1 MKRGFILS
9 LDAVVAV
16 TLLLLLTVFI
26 VGLSLSFYRP
36 GIEYERLYYAGKDL
50 LSVMEEAKI
59 EDLREFP
66 TIEYYISEGVIISD
80 DMDKTLL
87 ELVGSL
93 WASGNSTRQ
102 GYANNIT
109 QDVIDQ
115 IVPLRVG
122 YEMLMDGDSVYANS
136 NMTGSYISRFS
147 TIVSGY
153 EIGKP
158 VSGFMASAFL
168 TRITKNT
175 SSYAYFGGYVGDG
188 NITRILSLPDDA
200 VVFNAYMELD
210 AGSDFTLHV
219 NGEWSGDYSP
229 SLTNLS
235 ADNWTICSTIAQC
248 SNFTSGNNTLDI
260 NFTGVEDDFI
270 GGGYIRVD
278 FNTSKAYTL
287 LVIIENNTAI
297 DRYWFPGIHGLVN
310 LFSSF
315 HIPGSLTSLEAYLHY
330 RNNIS
335 VNGTGVPVFFNIG
348 GVEVYRSDDT
358 GEINVTLNN
367 TFLNSSLNYT
377 ELGNRTIPIR
387 FGTESFLITT
397 GVGTSDTILITDVSL
412 SMNNCDVD
420 ATCTGGICDAS
431 SPCHMRRL
439 NVAKDV
445 DKDFVDNV
453 LNVSGNRAG
462 LVAYHTD
469 IQEAWTKGLSTDMN
483 MLKSTIDLYS
493 PMSWTCICCGIN
505 RASDI
510 LTSSEYKD
518 VKIDNNTEWLYNT
531 SYPSSSPPDINGSN
545 WTSLEYNDSFWSNG
559 TAILGFEN
567 TPYSPNVDT
576 DIGDNGGDYYFRKH
590 FDIHRKASVEYVDLY
605 ILSDDVLEVYLNG
618 NLVYNDSSNDTA
630 QYWNNVYDIFYDDFE
645 SYNDSVAW
653 QVNGYDLNSSPGYW
667 YIDDTGEE
675 VFLMADQAGYPA
687 NSPTDVLVF
696 RDMDSYGY
704 AETVQNL
711 SALSSFSNPVLS
723 YWWRTGT
730 NDFESGEYGDAWVWD
745 GSLHEVGR
753 HRYGSVYQNSE
764 VDLSGYN
771 FISNFTVRFG
781 SRSGLDDERFY
792 LDDVMIRE
800 NSTRINA
807 SYLFTGDNVIAV
819 KLKNDDSDSAKF
831 DLKLEVRLSR
841 YESML
846 VMSDGDANRE
856 CSRQNTGSATQDAIE
871 AACDARESGIEVYS
885 VAFGEDADITTLER
899 IACWDCDAGDWLPG
913 EGAGSC
919 SRYYQSNDA
928 DELKD
933 IYKEIADKVANAS
946 FIGQTI
952 NVTGNIA
959 LDNILYTDSYVEF
972 NYTPIE
978 PLSYGEIVLT
988 FESDPFGGNI
998 SSPKNFTFPVFNE
1011 KIIDARVTSYSSEY
1025 WTDRLFVNS
1034 PATGGVWQV
1043 VYNLSQYGN
1052 EYFDLGDPYIVQ
1064 IPVDLI
1070 SPGQNNLI
1078 SMDTGMSPLVT
1089 MGASPDNRVI
1099 YSISTRADVG
1109 YGNVFQLLDD
1119 AKQDAIQR
1127 LQALLDKFNITLL
1140 ESDVTLQNIEEVPSL
1155 WGPAI
1160 LEIRVWNK

>member
-50 LSVMEEAKI
+50 LSVMEEVKI
-59 EDLREFP
+59 EDLRSFP

-93 WASGNSTRQ
+93 WASGNSTKQ

-109 QDVIDQ
+109 QDVMGEL
-115 IVPLRVG
+115 VPSRIG
-122 YEMLMDGDSVYANS
+122 YEMLMDGESVYANG

-158 VSGFMASAFL
+158 VSGFLASAFL

-188 NITRILSLPDDA
+188 NITKVLALPDDA
-200 VVFNAYMELD
+200 VVYTAYMELD
-210 AGSDFTLHV
+210 AGSDFSLYV
-219 NGEWSGDYSP
+219 NDKWSGDYSP
-229 SLTNLS
+229 SLANLS
-235 ADNWTICSTIAQC
+235 ADNWTICSSISEC
-248 SNFTSGNNTLDI
+248 SNFTSGNNTLNI
-260 NFTGVEDDFI
+260 SFTGAEDNFI
-270 GGGYIRVD
+270 GGGYVRVD

-287 LVIIENNTAI
+287 LVTLYNNTAT
-297 DRYWFPGIHGLVN
+297 DRYWFPGIYGITN

-315 HIPGSLTSLEAYLHY
+315 HIPGSLSAMEAYLHY

-335 VNGTGVPVFFNIG
+335 VNETGVSVFFNIG
-348 GVEVYRSDDT
+348 GVELYRSDDL

-367 TFLNSSLNYT
+367 TFLNLSLNYT

-397 GVGTSDTILITDVSL
+397 GVGTSDTILITDVSG
-412 SMNNCDVD
+412 SMNDCDVD
-420 ATCTGGICDAS
+420 ATCTGGICDTS
-431 SPCHMRRL
+431 SPCHKMRL

-453 LNVSGNRAG
+453 LNISGNRVG

-469 IQEAWTKGLSTDMN
+469 IYEDWTKDLSTDSD

-493 PMSWTCICCGIN
+493 DLSWTCICCGIN
-505 RASDI
+505 RASDM

-518 VKIDNNTEWLYNT
+518 TKIDNNTEWLYNT
-531 SYPSSSPPDINGSN
+531 SYPLSPPPDINGSN

-576 DIGDNGGDYYFRKH
+576 DIGDNSGDYYFRKH
-590 FDIHRKASVEYVDLY
+590 FNIKRKSSVEYVDLY
-605 ILSDDVLEVYLNG
+605 ILSDDVVEVYLNG

-630 QYWNNVYDIFYDDFE
+630 KYWNNVYDIFYDDFE

-667 YIDDTGEE
+667 YIDDGGQE

-696 RDMDSYGY
+696 RDMDIYGY

-711 SALSSFSNPVLS
+711 SGMSAPVLS

-730 NDFESGEYGDAWVWD
+730 DDFESYEYGDVKVWD
-745 GSLHEVGR
+745 GEWHEVAKY
-753 HRYGSVYQNSE
+753 RYGGVYQNSE
-764 VDLSGYN
+764 ISLSEFDL
-771 FISNFTVRFG
+771 ISNFTVRFG
-781 SRSGLDDERFY
+781 SRSGNNDERY
-792 LDDVMIRE
+792 YVDDVSIRE

-807 SYLFTGDNVIAV
+807 SYLVTGDNVIAV
-819 KLKNDDSDSAKF
+819 KLRNDDSDSAKF
-831 DLKLEVRLSR
+831 DLRLDVRLSR

-846 VMSDGDANRE
+846 VMSDGDANRQ
-856 CSRQNTGSATQDAIE
+856 CSRQNTGSSSQDAIQ
-871 AACDARESGIEVYS
+871 AACDSRERGIEVYS
-885 VAFGEDADITTLER
+885 VAFGDTADTNTLER

-919 SRYYQSNDA
+919 SRFYQSNDA

-946 FIGQTI
+946 FVGQTI
-952 NVTGNIA
+952 NVTGNID

-978 PLSYGEIVLT
+978 PLSYGEIILT
-988 FESDPFGGNI
+988 FESEPFGGNVT
-998 SSPKNFTFPVFNE
+998 SPKNATFSVFNE
-1011 KIIDARVTSYSSEY
+1011 KIIDAKVTSYSSTY
-1025 WTDRLFVNS
+1025 WTDRLSVNS
-1034 PATGGVWQV
+1034 PNTGGQWQV
-1043 VYNLSQYGN
+1043 VYNLSQYGD

-1070 SPGQNNLI
+1070 AQGQNNSI

-1089 MGASPDNRVI
+1089 MGASPDNRLI

-1109 YGNVFQLLDD
+1109 YGDVFPLLSD
-1119 AKQDAIQR
+1119 ATLDAIQR

-1155 WGPAI
+1155 WGPAV